1 MEYCFDS
8 SFISKLISLVLNP
21 IAAVSSLAK
30 FGAHC
35 EDLLP
40 NITVLLQ
47 RSLLDVDDEVRDRA
61 TYYLNILNEKQK
73 PIYSQYILNGK
84 FDWCTN
90 FTWFH
95 E

>member
-1 MEYCFDS
+1 MF
-8 SFISKLISLVLNP
+8 LVLNSV
-21 IAAVSSLAK
+21 AAVSSLAK

-84 FDWCTN
+84 FNSYTIFFYLFCFRN
-90 FTWFH
+90 IS
-95 E
+95 EKS